1 MIVYSMTHETGEKGA
16 DQIKAL
22 WLQSK
27 DDEDYRYK
35 RQENSTLNTNL
46 DSDDDAEKRIKR
58 QDNTTLSSN
67 QEAEEVKISS

>member
-1 MIVYSMTHETGEKGA
+1 MIIYSMTHETGEKGA

-27 DDEDYRYK
+27 DEDDYRYK
-35 RQENSTLNTNL
+35 RQENLTLNTNL
-46 DSDDDAEKRIKR
+46 DDDAEKRNKR

-67 QEAEEVKISS
+67 LDEVKISS

>member
-1 MIVYSMTHETGEKGA
+1 MTHKIGEKGA

-27 DDEDYRYK
+27 DEDDYRFK
-35 RQENSTLNTNL
+35 RQENLTLNTNL
-46 DSDDDAEKRIKR
+46 NDVAENRIKR

-67 QEAEEVKISS
+67 QDEVKISS

>member
-1 MIVYSMTHETGEKGA
+1 MTHETGEKGS

-27 DDEDYRYK
+27 DDDDYRYK

-46 DSDDDAEKRIKR
+46 DDDDAEKRIKR

-67 QEAEEVKISS
+67 QKAEEKKISS

>member
-1 MIVYSMTHETGEKGA
+1 MIIYSMTHETGEKGA

-27 DDEDYRYK
+27 DEDDYRYK
-35 RQENSTLNTNL
+35 RQENLTLNTKL
-46 DSDDDAEKRIKR
+46 DDDAEKRNKR

-67 QEAEEVKISS
+67 LDEVKISS